1 MRIYTAI
8 TASAVLLQSFGLVAC
23 AGAPPPTDQMAAA
36 EAEARAAQAV
46 GAENIP
52 QADLQY
58 RLATEQLAKGRSLMK
73 DDENEAAA
81 RMFQRARA
89 DADLAL
95 ELARRDAARSEAAN
109 AGQMPG
115 ATHRNPAG
123 TMGQTPGSSEGPP
136 PAAAPSP
143 SPSTPTTP

>member
-1 MRIYTAI
+1 
-8 TASAVLLQSFGLVAC
+8 
-23 AGAPPPTDQMAAA
+23 MAAA

-52 QADLQY
+52 QAELQY
-58 RLATEQLAKGRSLMK
+58 RLATDQLAKGRSLMK

-115 ATHRNPAG
+115 ASHTNPAG
-123 TMGQTPGSSEGPP
+123 TMNQSPGSSESPP
-136 PAAAPSP
+136 PAAAPAPPPGTP
-143 SPSTPTTP
+143 SNP